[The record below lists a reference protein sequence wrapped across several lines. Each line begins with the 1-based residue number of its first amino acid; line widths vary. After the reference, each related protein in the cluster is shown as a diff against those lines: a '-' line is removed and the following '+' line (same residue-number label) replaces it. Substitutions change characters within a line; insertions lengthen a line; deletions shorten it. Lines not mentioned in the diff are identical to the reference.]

1 MTHACP
7 DLSRLVQTRGV
18 SQAHS
23 HVSQIAQSK
32 QSHSEKKS
40 EIEKQKNRKQKKLK
54 EKKAI
59 PVRKIMDDPPEN
71 ASPIGSV

>member
-1 MTHACP
+1 M
-7 DLSRLVQTRGV
+7 
-18 SQAHS
+18 QARS

-32 QSHSEKKS
+32 QSRSPKKKTKS
-40 EIEKQKNRKQKKLK
+40 KKENKQKTK

-71 ASPIGSV
+71 ASPNPQRVIAAVRKL